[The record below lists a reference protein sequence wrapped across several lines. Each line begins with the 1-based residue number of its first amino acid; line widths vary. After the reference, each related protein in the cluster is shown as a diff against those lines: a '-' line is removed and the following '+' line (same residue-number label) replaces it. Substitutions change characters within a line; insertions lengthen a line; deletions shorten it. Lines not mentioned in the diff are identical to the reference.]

1 LPRRLALRLQAA
13 LEGPLAGG
21 RFSGFCVA
29 LSGGVDSVALLLALQ
44 QLRRRSAR
52 WRRFTLRAVHINHQL
67 RPAARSWEQHC
78 RRLCAALEVPLVVR
92 RVRVPQGPGRS
103 LEAEARQVR
112 YAALTRAMPKGEL
125 LLTAHHLDDQLETFL
140 LQLLRG
146 AGVAG
151 LAAMGEC
158 TRLGERTG
166 RDQRTG
172 LGERWLLRPLLS
184 EPRSELEAFARASAV
199 AWVDDD
205 SNVDQRFDRN
215 YLRQRVLPL
224 LRERWPAVATV
235 VARSA
240 ANLADAQ
247 DVLREQALAD
257 LARLAPRGPLELAAL
272 AELSVTR
279 QRNALREWLRA
290 AGLPLPDRVHL
301 ERIRCELPAARADA
315 QPLVRWGTAEVRRFR
330 GKLYALAQ
338 PPVPVP
344 EGEWRWQRARPYA
357 LGPNR
362 GVLRLRSDRNGQVD
376 ARRLP
381 AVLTV
386 TGRAAG
392 ESLRPSRGE
401 PRRSLKELLRAAAVL
416 PWERNHWPL
425 LRAGGATGPIVAVV
439 DLAIDAAYR
448 AEAGGTPPR
457 DRLSLVWESAPVIRV
472 E

>member
-1 LPRRLALRLQAA
+1 M
-13 LEGPLAGG
+13 
-21 RFSGFCVA
+21 A

-52 WRRFTLRAVHINHQL
+52 WRRFTLRAVHVNHQL

-78 RRLCAALEVPLVVR
+78 RSLCAALEVPLVVR

-112 YAALTRAMPKGEL
+112 YAALTRAMPTSEL

-158 TRLGERTG
+158 TRLGER
-166 RDQRTG
+166 
-172 LGERWLLRPLLS
+172 WLLRPLLS
-184 EPRSELEAFARASAV
+184 EPRSELETFARASAV

-257 LARLAPRGPLELAAL
+257 LERLAPRGPLELAAL

-315 QPLVRWGTAEVRRFR
+315 QPIVRWGTAEVRRFR
-330 GKLYALAQ
+330 GQLYALAQ

-344 EGEWRWQRARPYA
+344 EGEWRWQQARPYA

-425 LRAGGATGPIVAVV
+425 LRAGGASGPIVAVV

-457 DRLSLVWESAPVIRV
+457 DRLSLVWESGPVIRV

>member
-1 LPRRLALRLQAA
+1 MPRRLALRLQAA

-158 TRLGERTG
+158 TRLGER
-166 RDQRTG
+166 
-172 LGERWLLRPLLS
+172 WLLRPLLS
-184 EPRSELEAFARASAV
+184 EPRSELEAFARAGAV

-205 SNVDQRFDRN
+205 SNVDERFDRN

-425 LRAGGATGPIVAVV
+425 LRAGGASGPIVAVV

-457 DRLSLVWESAPVIRV
+457 DRLSLVWESGPVIRV

>member
-1 LPRRLALRLQAA
+1 M
-13 LEGPLAGG
+13 
-21 RFSGFCVA
+21 A

-52 WRRFTLRAVHINHQL
+52 WRRFTLRAVHVNHQL

-112 YAALTRAMPKGEL
+112 YAALTRGMPKGEL

-158 TRLGERTG
+158 TRLGER
-166 RDQRTG
+166 
-172 LGERWLLRPLLS
+172 WLLRPLLS
-184 EPRSELEAFARASAV
+184 EPRSELETFARASAV

-205 SNVDQRFDRN
+205 SNVDERFDRN

-257 LARLAPRGPLELAAL
+257 LERLAPRGPLELAAL

-330 GKLYALAQ
+330 GRLYALAQ

-448 AEAGGTPPR
+448 AEAGRTPPR
-457 DRLSLVWESAPVIRV
+457 DRLSLVWESAPAIRV

>member
-1 LPRRLALRLQAA
+1 M
-13 LEGPLAGG
+13 
-21 RFSGFCVA
+21 A

-52 WRRFTLRAVHINHQL
+52 WRRFTLRAVHVNHQL

-158 TRLGERTG
+158 TRLGER
-166 RDQRTG
+166 
-172 LGERWLLRPLLS
+172 WLLRPLLS
-184 EPRSELEAFARASAV
+184 EPRSELETFARASAV

-257 LARLAPRGPLELAAL
+257 LERLAPRGPLELAAL
-272 AELSVTR
+272 TELSVTR

-330 GKLYALAQ
+330 GRLYALAQ

-425 LRAGGATGPIVAVV
+425 LRAGGASGPIVAVV

-457 DRLSLVWESAPVIRV
+457 DRLSLVWESAPVVRV

>member
-1 LPRRLALRLQAA
+1 MPRRLALRLQAA

-21 RFSGFCVA
+21 RYSGFCVA

-158 TRLGERTG
+158 TRLGER
-166 RDQRTG
+166 
-172 LGERWLLRPLLS
+172 WLLRPLLS
-184 EPRSELEAFARASAV
+184 EPRSELEAFARAGAV

-205 SNVDQRFDRN
+205 SNVDERFDRN

-272 AELSVTR
+272 TELSVTR

-330 GKLYALAQ
+330 GRLYALAQ

-448 AEAGGTPPR
+448 SEAGRTPPR
-457 DRLSLVWESAPVIRV
+457 DRLSLVWESAPAIRV

>member
-1 LPRRLALRLQAA
+1 M
-13 LEGPLAGG
+13 
-21 RFSGFCVA
+21 
-29 LSGGVDSVALLLALQ
+29 
-44 QLRRRSAR
+44 
-52 WRRFTLRAVHINHQL
+52 
-67 RPAARSWEQHC
+67 
-78 RRLCAALEVPLVVR
+78 VR

-112 YAALTRAMPKGEL
+112 YAALTRAMPTSEL

-158 TRLGERTG
+158 TRLGER
-166 RDQRTG
+166 
-172 LGERWLLRPLLS
+172 WLLRPLLS
-184 EPRSELEAFARASAV
+184 EPRSELETFARASAV

-257 LARLAPRGPLELAAL
+257 LERLAPRGPLELAAL

-315 QPLVRWGTAEVRRFR
+315 QPIVRWGTAEVRRFR
-330 GKLYALAQ
+330 GQLYALAQ

-344 EGEWRWQRARPYA
+344 EGEWRWQQARPYA

-362 GVLRLRSDRNGQVD
+362 GVLRLRPDRNGQVD

-392 ESLRPSRGE
+392 ESLRRSRGE

-425 LRAGGATGPIVAVV
+425 LRAGGASGPIVAVV

-457 DRLSLVWESAPVIRV
+457 DRLSLVWESGPVIRV

>member
-52 WRRFTLRAVHINHQL
+52 WRRFTLRAVHVNHQL

-158 TRLGERTG
+158 TRLGER
-166 RDQRTG
+166 
-172 LGERWLLRPLLS
+172 WLLRPLLS
-184 EPRSELEAFARASAV
+184 EPRGELETFARASAV

-257 LARLAPRGPLELAAL
+257 LERLAPRGPLELAAL

-330 GKLYALAQ
+330 GRLYALAQ

-448 AEAGGTPPR
+448 AEAGRTPPR
-457 DRLSLVWESAPVIRV
+457 DRLSLVWESAPAIRV

>member
-78 RRLCAALEVPLVVR
+78 RRLCAALDVPLVVR

-158 TRLGERTG
+158 TRLGER
-166 RDQRTG
+166 
-172 LGERWLLRPLLS
+172 WLLRPLLS
-184 EPRSELEAFARASAV
+184 EPRSELETFARASAV

-205 SNVDQRFDRN
+205 SNVDERFDRN

-247 DVLREQALAD
+247 DVLREQALVD

-272 AELSVTR
+272 TELSVTR

-330 GKLYALAQ
+330 GRLYALAQ

-457 DRLSLVWESAPVIRV
+457 DRLSLVWESAPVVRV

>member
-1 LPRRLALRLQAA
+1 M
-13 LEGPLAGG
+13 
-21 RFSGFCVA
+21 
-29 LSGGVDSVALLLALQ
+29 
-44 QLRRRSAR
+44 
-52 WRRFTLRAVHINHQL
+52 
-67 RPAARSWEQHC
+67 
-78 RRLCAALEVPLVVR
+78 VR

-158 TRLGERTG
+158 TRLGER
-166 RDQRTG
+166 
-172 LGERWLLRPLLS
+172 WLLRPLLS
-184 EPRSELEAFARASAV
+184 EPRSELETFARASAV

-247 DVLREQALAD
+247 DVLREQALVD

-272 AELSVTR
+272 TELSVTR

-330 GKLYALAQ
+330 GRLYALAQ

-448 AEAGGTPPR
+448 AEAGRTPPR
-457 DRLSLVWESAPVIRV
+457 DRLSLVWESAPAIRV

>member
-1 LPRRLALRLQAA
+1 M
-13 LEGPLAGG
+13 
-21 RFSGFCVA
+21 
-29 LSGGVDSVALLLALQ
+29 
-44 QLRRRSAR
+44 
-52 WRRFTLRAVHINHQL
+52 
-67 RPAARSWEQHC
+67 
-78 RRLCAALEVPLVVR
+78 VR

-112 YAALTRAMPKGEL
+112 YAALTRAMPTSEL

-158 TRLGERTG
+158 TR
-166 RDQRTG
+166 

-448 AEAGGTPPR
+448 AEAGRTPPR

>member
-1 LPRRLALRLQAA
+1 
-13 LEGPLAGG
+13 
-21 RFSGFCVA
+21 
-29 LSGGVDSVALLLALQ
+29 
-44 QLRRRSAR
+44 
-52 WRRFTLRAVHINHQL
+52 
-67 RPAARSWEQHC
+67 
-78 RRLCAALEVPLVVR
+78 VVR

-112 YAALTRAMPKGEL
+112 YAALTRAMPTSEL

-344 EGEWRWQRARPYA
+344 EGEWRWQRANPCGPHRVS
-357 LGPNR
+357 LG
-362 GVLRLRSDRNGQVD
+362 
-376 ARRLP
+376 
-381 AVLTV
+381 
-386 TGRAAG
+386 AA
-392 ESLRPSRGE
+392 
-401 PRRSLKELLRAAAVL
+401 
-416 PWERNHWPL
+416 
-425 LRAGGATGPIVAVV
+425 
-439 DLAIDAAYR
+439 
-448 AEAGGTPPR
+448 
-457 DRLSLVWESAPVIRV
+457 
-472 E
+472 

>member
-1 LPRRLALRLQAA
+1 M
-13 LEGPLAGG
+13 
-21 RFSGFCVA
+21 A

-52 WRRFTLRAVHINHQL
+52 WRRFTLRAVHVNHQL

-158 TRLGERTG
+158 TRLGER
-166 RDQRTG
+166 
-172 LGERWLLRPLLS
+172 WLLRPLLS
-184 EPRSELEAFARASAV
+184 EPRSELETFARASAV

-205 SNVDQRFDRN
+205 SNVDERFDRN

-247 DVLREQALAD
+247 DVLREQALVD

-272 AELSVTR
+272 TDLSVTR

-330 GKLYALAQ
+330 GRLYALAQ

-448 AEAGGTPPR
+448 AEAGRTPPR
-457 DRLSLVWESAPVIRV
+457 DRLSLVWESAPAIRV

>member
-1 LPRRLALRLQAA
+1 MPRRLALRLQAA

-158 TRLGERTG
+158 TW
-166 RDQRTG
+166 

-247 DVLREQALAD
+247 NVLREQALAD